1 MRSGKE
7 NGILFPNT
15 PGTSGQVLVSN
26 GNGVISW
33 ANPSVPSNMVTLDTT
48 QTITGTKTFSAA
60 LTTIG
65 ASGQN
70 TKITSPGNTLAFEST
85 GTGNTSRFTLVNT
98 GGAQGIMVEQVGPD
112 DLVDFIY
119 KTSSGQGNVRYER
132 RSTHFYTAANTYEMQ
147 MGPSDDPDF
156 VVGSDTTLVRSANLS
171 ANGNVIYHA
180 GNIPGSSGQILYH
193 GSAGIAAATNPVIEN
208 GYLKLTPG
216 LPNVGGTGGVTLGAR
231 DLAGRIMPA
240 FVGPAGLDCTVQAGF
255 ANNRIAMLVPVIG
268 ATSPTAIGQTVT
280 TTGTAT
286 ARSLASTNMFT
297 SLPRVGYV
305 GQSSVTGSI
314 GGFRTNQ
321 QWWRGSVTN
330 AGGFFYSCTFGLS
343 NSAAQASG
351 RAFVG
356 LYSSTA
362 GSSNVEAT
370 TLTNAIGMARSTSS
384 NNWMI
389 YGANGTANSTLID
402 LGSNFPAGTV
412 STDIY
417 RLMLF
422 CPPNGSTVGWRVQ
435 RLNANDS
442 TTGQP
447 YTASGTITNSAQ
459 MPVNTAFLAAY
470 GWSSTGTL
478 SGTAG
483 IDLIGL
489 YVETDN

>member
-15 PGTSGQVLVSN
+15 FGSSGQVLTSN
-26 GNGVISW
+26 GSGVISW
-33 ANPSVPSNMVTLDTT
+33 ATPASLPVPGGDVGDLQFNNNGVF
-48 QTITGTKTFSAA
+48 G
-60 LTTIG
+60 G
-65 ASGQN
+65 
-70 TKITSPGNTLAFEST
+70 SP
-85 GTGNTSRFTLVNT
+85 
-98 GGAQGIMVEQVGPD
+98 
-112 DLVDFIY
+112 Y
-119 KTSSGQGNVRYER
+119 
-132 RSTHFYTAANTYEMQ
+132 AN
-147 MGPSDDPDF
+147 
-156 VVGSDTTLVRSANLS
+156 
-171 ANGNVIYHA
+171 
-180 GNIPGSSGQILYH
+180 
-193 GSAGIAAATNPVIEN
+193 IEN
-208 GYLKLTPG
+208 GYLKLMPN
-216 LPNVGGTGGVTLGAR
+216 LPNVGGTGGVTMGAK

-240 FVGPAGLDCTVQAGF
+240 FVGPFGLDCTVQAGF

-268 ATSPTAIGQTVT
+268 ATSPTAIGQTAT
-280 TTGTAT
+280 ATGTAT
-286 ARSLASTNMFT
+286 ARSLATTNMFT

-305 GQSSVTGSI
+305 GTSGATGSI

-330 AGGFFYSCTFGLS
+330 AGGFFYACTFALT
-343 NSAAQASG
+343 NAAAQASG

-362 GSSNVEAT
+362 GSSNVEPT
-370 TLTNAIGMARSTSS
+370 TLTNAIGMARSTTTS
-384 NNWMI
+384 NWVI

-402 LGSNFPAGTV
+402 LGTNFPAGTV

-422 CPPNGSTVGWRVQ
+422 CPPNGTSVGWRVQ

-459 MPVNTAFLAAY
+459 IPANTAFLAAY

-478 SGTAG
+478 AGTAG